1 MLVGKGTAAALYVQ
15 KGAPKMQWFILA
27 SPSRHAFWGG
37 IFHSLLN
44 KSMTFIKSRFNAFW
58 YHASVEVEA
67 PAME

>member
-1 MLVGKGTAAALYVQ
+1 
-15 KGAPKMQWFILA
+15 MQWFILA

-44 KSMTFIKSRFNAFW
+44 KSRTLIKSRFNAFW
-58 YHASVEVEA
+58 YHASVEVEE